1 MEPEVVKPEEIQLF
15 ARRLLLRQLECH
27 KFPELEFANQILLG
41 IRDTIVNEVHD
52 E

>member
-1 MEPEVVKPEEIQLF
+1 
-15 ARRLLLRQLECH
+15 LLIKQLEWY

>member
-27 KFPELEFANQILLG
+27 KFPELEFSNQVLLG